1 MKKSTKAVL
10 LSAFVLPGLGHVF
23 LKRYLA
29 GAVLAGAALMALYIY
44 VSGAVEQALK
54 ITAMI
59 ERGELQPDAAVI
71 TEFVSQQP
79 VGADARLI
87 NIATAVLIITWLI
100 GLVDSYRVAR
110 LLENEAATQQSVTH
124 R

>member
-1 MKKSTKAVL
+1 ML

-59 ERGELQPDAAVI
+59 ERGELQSDAAVI

-100 GLVDSYRVAR
+100 GIVDSYRVAR

>member
-1 MKKSTKAVL
+1 
-10 LSAFVLPGLGHVF
+10 
-23 LKRYLA
+23 
-29 GAVLAGAALMALYIY
+29 MALYIY

-100 GLVDSYRVAR
+100 GIVDSYRVAR
-110 LLENEAATQQSVTH
+110 LLENEAATQQSVT
-124 R
+124 RR